1 MKRYLLITL
10 LLLSGCATSPQEC
23 DLHAQDPSFLT
34 KLSCTT
40 SGGYRQRVN
49 EQEQQVLHTQQENEL
64 AKQELANTQG
74 RQQASSQQLVTEQAK
89 LSAVQS
95 DLARTLKQLNS
106 RKLKNKQSLQEVKH
120 LQSLQQQLQRASS
133 DSEIAAIQRKVD
145 EAKKKVEALEKA
157 NTLN

>member
-106 RKLKNKQSLQEVKH
+106 RKLKNKQSLQELKH

>member
-1 MKRYLLITL
+1 MKRYLLITS

-49 EQEQQVLHTQQENEL
+49 EQEQQVLRTQQENEL
-64 AKQELANTQG
+64 AKQELANTQR